1 LFSLG
6 DLAHNVIHLVLLP
19 VYTRYLDPAAFGL
32 IASLGI
38 ISALVSRVTN
48 CGYDW
53 TLQGKYFLLQSLA
66 DKKLYVGTYLIIGCA
81 LRTIVLSVLLSL
93 ATWALPP
100 FFPGWDH
107 TYTECLWFLMIF
119 LVLDHANQIYVML
132 AKLQSEALTV
142 CYAQVTQGLVTAAAT
157 IVLLVVFSQG
167 AVAIYF
173 GQLIGLLA
181 SCLLFAFS
189 KLRAWASFSISRK
202 AIADLC
208 ELGLPVWP
216 VGFCTWMGKF
226 ADQFCIQLFLGPSQ
240 LGLYVLGI
248 KFREAIMIL
257 HSAFNSSTL
266 SDVSRTASQG
276 IRSSDLRKWI
286 LLASSAMSLAVV
298 MPITMSKEI
307 VMKLFAPA
315 FLGASDC
322 IAFLLVL
329 PISGFTGYLNNLL
342 VASGR
347 SRIIS
352 YLHMLLFPVMAGCIY
367 ITAIEFG
374 ITGIV
379 LTLWA
384 SQLILNFVLIAF
396 ANDML
401 HFRGKDY
408 LHMICLSM
416 LGLITAFLSVFVFDQ
431 AVLARLGIGALAAVG
446 VFIIDVLS
454 GRLLYGFIRILLR
467 GASNRVVVLLLRL
480 RRVQRT
486 ILRNCW

>member
-1 LFSLG
+1 
-6 DLAHNVIHLVLLP
+6 
-19 VYTRYLDPAAFGL
+19 
-32 IASLGI
+32 
-38 ISALVSRVTN
+38 
-48 CGYDW
+48 
-53 TLQGKYFLLQSLA
+53 
-66 DKKLYVGTYLIIGCA
+66 
-81 LRTIVLSVLLSL
+81 
-93 ATWALPP
+93 
-100 FFPGWDH
+100 
-107 TYTECLWFLMIF
+107 
-119 LVLDHANQIYVML
+119 
-132 AKLQSEALTV
+132 
-142 CYAQVTQGLVTAAAT
+142 
-157 IVLLVVFSQG
+157 
-167 AVAIYF
+167 
-173 GQLIGLLA
+173 
-181 SCLLFAFS
+181 
-189 KLRAWASFSISRK
+189 
-202 AIADLC
+202 
-208 ELGLPVWP
+208 
-216 VGFCTWMGKF
+216 
-226 ADQFCIQLFLGPSQ
+226 
-240 LGLYVLGI
+240 
-248 KFREAIMIL
+248 
-257 HSAFNSSTL
+257 
-266 SDVSRTASQG
+266 
-276 IRSSDLRKWI
+276 
-286 LLASSAMSLAVV
+286 MSLAVV

-396 ANDML
+396 GNDML